1 MGKANR
7 KLLTIIHPDLTSVC
21 ETIVEFDK
29 LFEGR
34 EGTRGLIHQASPE
47 LRAPFTTGF
56 IPWAGD
62 IVMFARSCTTED
74 WSYGTPFVWSTAC
87 PVMASARLV
96 SFASLAAA
104 EATRG

>member
-1 MGKANR
+1 MVMEIHRAMHKANR

-34 EGTRGLIHQASPE
+34 DGTRGLIHQASPE

-56 IPWAGD
+56 TPWAGE
-62 IVMFARSCTTED
+62 IVLFARSYTTED
-74 WSYGTPFVWSTAC
+74 WIGTHDEDAF
-87 PVMASARLV
+87 
-96 SFASLAAA
+96 
-104 EATRG
+104 